1 MVWDVLLLA
10 LGLWLIIKGGDLFV
24 ASSVRIAGFLNVP
37 RVVIGTTLVSLATT
51 SPELVVSIVAGMKGE
66 SGLAVGNAVGSC
78 MCNMCLILG
87 IMAVIRSI
95 GVRPTE
101 LKIPLIAMFMFA
113 GLLVMLTWNLELP
126 RALGGVLVGMG
137 AIYFVFDFIHH
148 KRTSR
153 PEDLAEAR
161 SIEAEATAGNPWLE
175 SGKGTALVF
184 LFGAVMVTIG
194 SRLLVDSATGIAEAM
209 GVPSII
215 IGLTVVAI
223 GTSLPEL
230 VTAISSARQNVS
242 DLAVGNILGANVAN
256 LTLIVGS
263 AASFNVVTMD
273 RVTQL
278 LNFPALLLG
287 MVIVLVMLCSERRIS
302 KREGG
307 ILIGYYAVYV
317 ALVLGSSF
325 F

>member
-1 MVWDVLLLA
+1 MEREAILVPVTKSIQSKKDEFIRVAQAEIIIEITDDDVVTLNHFNKVWT
-10 LGLWLIIKGGDLFV
+10 F
-24 ASSVRIAGFLNVP
+24 N
-37 RVVIGTTLVSLATT
+37 
-51 SPELVVSIVAGMKGE
+51 
-66 SGLAVGNAVGSC
+66 
-78 MCNMCLILG
+78 
-87 IMAVIRSI
+87 
-95 GVRPTE
+95 
-101 LKIPLIAMFMFA
+101 
-113 GLLVMLTWNLELP
+113 
-126 RALGGVLVGMG
+126 
-137 AIYFVFDFIHH
+137 YFIFDFLHH
-148 KRTSR
+148 RRAPR
-153 PEDLAEAR
+153 PEDIAEAR
-161 SIEAEATAGNPWLE
+161 SIESEITAGNPWLE
-175 SGKGTALVF
+175 SLKGTAAVF
-184 LFGAVMVTIG
+184 LFGAVLVTVG
-194 SRLLVDSATGIAEAM
+194 SRLLVDSATSLAEAM

-256 LTLIVGS
+256 LTLIVGG

-287 MVIVLVMLCSERRIS
+287 MCIVLWMLCSARRIS
-302 KREGG
+302 RREGG
-307 ILIGYYAVYV
+307 ILIGYYTVYV